1 MRHTYKTL
9 SLQTRDRVLWIRLN
23 RPEIMNAVDDD
34 LHLELSRVFEDAD
47 RDPDSDVV
55 VLTGSGRAFCAG
67 GMASWMEEKAQQPDQ
82 FRDIMPD
89 TKRIVFSQLQMEKPI
104 ICAINGAAAG
114 LGASIALMCDIILA
128 ADTATIGDPHVR
140 MGFVAGDGGPVI
152 LPQLIGFAR
161 AKEMLLLG
169 NMLTAQEAH
178 SMGLINRVVPAA
190 ELEAETEKM
199 AIQLVRGAKWAIR
212 WTKTVTNIP
221 LRRLAQE
228 LMDASVAYEMASNL
242 TSDHRE
248 AVRAFIEKRKPT
260 FTGD

>member
-1 MRHTYKTL
+1 MRHSYKTL
-9 SLQTRDRVLWIRLN
+9 AWETRDRVLWIRLN
-23 RPEIMNAVDDD
+23 RPDTMNAVDDD
-34 LHLELSRVFEDAD
+34 LHYELSLVFEDAD
-47 RDPDSDVV
+47 RDPESDVV

-67 GMASWMEEKAQQPDQ
+67 GLASWMEQKAEHPDE
-82 FRDIMPD
+82 FREILPD

-104 ICAINGAAAG
+104 ICALNGAAAG
-114 LGASIALMCDIILA
+114 LGASIALMCDLIVA

-152 LPQLIGFAR
+152 LPQLVGYAR

-169 NMLTAQEAH
+169 SMLSAEEAR

-190 ELEAETEKM
+190 ELEAATEKL
-199 AIQLVRGAKWAIR
+199 ALQLARGAKWAIR

-221 LRRLAQE
+221 LRRLAQD

-242 TSDHRE
+242 TTDHRE
-248 AVRAFIEKRKPT
+248 AVRAFIEKRRPV
-260 FTGD
+260 FTGN